1 MAFECR
7 PAGPERGSPGVS
19 LGSGGGY
26 IHSMCEASWWGKWS
40 CGALPA
46 GPVAAVGMHVE
57 RLSSCSLL
65 AQGLRSIFRRE
76 QWPWLMF

>member
-1 MAFECR
+1 
-7 PAGPERGSPGVS
+7 
-19 LGSGGGY
+19 
-26 IHSMCEASWWGKWS
+26 MCEASWWGKWS

>member
-1 MAFECR
+1 MNVGLQDQRE
-7 PAGPERGSPGVS
+7 GV
-19 LGSGGGY
+19 LGLAWGRGGGY

-65 AQGLRSIFRRE
+65 AQGLQSIFRRE